1 MDARSAT
8 SESQH
13 PYSSSPCTAT
23 SSSASLDSVNRPP
36 APSPSSESP
45 PDPTANPVPVGP
57 AASLSSHL
65 DFLPFLFPQ
74 QNIYHAQLLHYNKL
88 ISPARGGGLQT
99 PPLPP
104 VVSSPHVQAGPR
116 SRSSSRVSLKDG
128 SANKG
133 VTSGGNGSRAYLN
146 FDKNNRSGMKPK
158 DNSSKMASKPSVEA
172 SRTVPQRSNAAATL
186 SHGPAHSSSVPSTP
200 HQHAR
205 QFSFESREP
214 SPTATSPQ
222 SPRSAYSET
231 NSALPSLRPLPPRLG
246 GCKYETAQINSRRR
260 IPYSVGNDRLEKL
273 DLRTVKNKLS
283 DDEERKLTTD
293 MREIYDRLLP
303 TTDVEEK
310 RKKLVH
316 KLEKIFNDEWPGHDI
331 RVNLFGS
338 SGNLLCSDDSDL
350 DICITTSWHEL
361 EGVCMIANLLA
372 RRGMEKV
379 VCISAAKVPIVKIW
393 DPELGLACDMNV
405 NNTLALENT
414 RMVRTYVEADS
425 RVRQLAM
432 VIKYW
437 TKRRIVNDA
446 AFGGTLSSYTWICL
460 IIAFLQ
466 LRNPP
471 VLPALHQMPYKL
483 PKSDGTVSDFADN
496 LKKIK
501 GFGNKNKSS
510 LAELLFQFFRFYA
523 HEFDYDKHVL
533 SVRQGKLVT
542 KQEKKW
548 NYAINNQLCVEEPF
562 NVSRN
567 LGNTVDEYSFRGIH
581 LELRRAF
588 DLLSQAKL
596 EEACEQYVFP
606 KEEERVWTRPPPQP
620 RPVLL
625 RSSSQTHSGR
635 GGRGNYR
642 GGRHHNNNNHNHNHN
657 FHRNGGSSR
666 RASSSVPAYDA
677 NVFMTPLGMQ
687 QQDMS
692 WFQSPHY
699 QFQYAQ
705 QDLMTQMAYHQE
717 SMRQFQLLA
726 QSPTFL
732 QHQAMSQPQRM
743 SASAASGG
751 QQSSDRSRTN
761 SFDNIPLS
769 ATTLRPDLF
778 TALYGMNLGHT
789 TGYFPQTTY
798 GTYSSSPAAAAAA
811 AASSSTTGA
820 GQDLR
825 RSFQRSS
832 ASAEGAGGV
841 TTPSSSLRSQSQPAQ
856 RSPPAN
862 SSTGYHVLGSQTPT
876 SAAIAAARNVN
887 GLPIP
892 SFISDDTDFDE
903 TPKAV
908 SESESPDSLEDAK
921 SPAFFQARSIS
932 PMRNPS
938 QLHQQQHLTNGIAFG
953 DVAAQS
959 TTPSP
964 GRRRLST
971 DQLPQTLLDR
981 RIRRASRSPS
991 PLGHG
996 RAFSVGGTASAPL
1009 TCAPFPGSQP
1019 HKSSTRPL
1027 VVNGSGLRTTLNPA
1041 GSSRQAHKR
1050 DWAPNN
1056 HEDVSLVHNAEN
1068 ALNIGTLPVWPIQ
1081 APFNIPLQQPQQQS
1095 SPSAPPPPPSSH
1107 VLVDRPPIVVN
1118 GSNAPL
1124 VTGPPQPSEDAS
1136 FRERIAMM
1144 NSFYLSNQLNQQEVQ
1159 NGHTARLSPSA
1170 RQRLMSR
1177 QPQNGII
1184 APLDLAIGDGR
1195 VGNKSVAVEASPHL
1209 SPVYETRTPSPS
1221 TFRKPANA
1229 TAPATSLPNKPPTKV
1244 ERSNGSRPAAD
1255 IAPSKECSQF
1265 QKPSNLSAS
1274 KSLMPRETGHVRS
1287 AKSEGNDGWQKAAG
1301 KSKKKSSNAACA
1313 AQHSHAEMAPRNEA
1327 ERKGG

>member
-1 MDARSAT
+1 MDTRSAT

-13 PYSSSPCTAT
+13 PYSSSPWTAT
-23 SSSASLDSVNRPP
+23 SSSASLDSVHHPS

-45 PDPTANPVPVGP
+45 PDATANPVPGG
-57 AASLSSHL
+57 ATASLSSHL

-133 VTSGGNGSRAYLN
+133 VTSGGNGSRAHLN
-146 FDKNNRSGMKPK
+146 SDKNNRLGINPK
-158 DNSSKMASKPSVEA
+158 ENSLKMPPKQPAEA
-172 SRTVPQRSNAAATL
+172 SRTIPQRSHAVATL
-186 SHGPAHSSSVPSTP
+186 SNGPAHSSSVPSTP

-214 SPTATSPQ
+214 SPTTTTSPQ

-283 DDEERKLTTD
+283 DEEEKKLATD
-293 MREIYDRLLP
+293 MREVYDRLLP
-303 TTDVEEK
+303 TSHVEEK
-310 RKKLVH
+310 RKKLVN
-316 KLEKIFNDEWPGHDI
+316 KLEKILNDEWPGHDI

-350 DICITTSWHEL
+350 DICITTSWPEL

-414 RMVRTYVEADS
+414 RMVRTYVETDS

-437 TKRRIVNDA
+437 TRQRVVNDA
-446 AFGGTLSSYTWICL
+446 GKKRSTSNRSSDHLKARPRQI
-460 IIAFLQ
+460 
-466 LRNPP
+466 RNPP

-510 LAELLFQFFRFYA
+510 SAELLFQFFRFYA

-657 FHRNGGSSR
+657 FHRNGGSNR

-677 NVFMTPLGMQ
+677 NVFMTPLGIQ

-699 QFQYAQ
+699 QFQCAQ

-732 QHQAMSQPQRM
+732 QHQAMGQPQRM

-761 SFDNIPLS
+761 SFDNMPLS
-769 ATTLRPDLF
+769 ATTLRPDFF
-778 TALYGMNLGHT
+778 TTLYGLNLGHT
-789 TGYFPQTTY
+789 AGYFPQTSY
-798 GTYSSSPAAAAAA
+798 GTYSSSPVP
-811 AASSSTTGA
+811 AASAAPSTAATGP

-832 ASAEGAGGV
+832 ASAEGAGGA

-856 RSPPAN
+856 RSPPPN
-862 SSTGYHVLGSQTPT
+862 SSTGHHALGSQTPT
-876 SAAIAAARNVN
+876 SAAIAAARNAN

-892 SFISDDTDFDE
+892 SFISDDTDFE
-903 TPKAV
+903 EAPKAI
-908 SESESPDSLEDAK
+908 SGSPDSLDDK
-921 SPAFFQARSIS
+921 SPPLFQARSIS
-932 PMRNPS
+932 PMKNLS
-938 QLHQQQHLTNGIAFG
+938 QVHQQQNLTNGIAFG

-959 TTPSP
+959 TTTSP

-996 RAFSVGGTASAPL
+996 RAFSVGGPASAPL
-1009 TCAPFPGSQP
+1009 ACAPFPGSQP
-1019 HKSSTRPL
+1019 NKSSTRPL
-1027 VVNGSGLRTTLNPA
+1027 VVNGSGLRTIMSPA
-1041 GSSRQAHKR
+1041 ASLPRQSHKR
-1050 DWAPNN
+1050 DWVPNSQ
-1056 HEDVSLVHNAEN
+1056 EDALLVHNEDN
-1068 ALNIGTLPVWPIQ
+1068 ALNIGNLSVWPIQ
-1081 APFNIPLQQPQQQS
+1081 APVTIPLQQQQQQ
-1095 SPSAPPPPPSSH
+1095 PPAPPPPTSH

-1118 GSNAPL
+1118 GSSAPL
-1124 VTGPPQPSEDAS
+1124 LRGQPQPSEDAS

-1159 NGHTARLSPSA
+1159 NGHPARLSPSA

-1195 VGNKSVAVEASPHL
+1195 VGNKPMTMEASPHL

-1221 TFRKPANA
+1221 TFRKPGNEAVSA
-1229 TAPATSLPNKPPTKV
+1229 TWLYSKPPTNV
-1244 ERSNGSRPAAD
+1244 ERNNGTKTAAD
-1255 IAPSKECSQF
+1255 IAPSKDWSQS
-1265 QKPSNLSAS
+1265 QKPPNCSTS
-1274 KSLMPRETGHVRS
+1274 KSPVLRESGHVRS

-1301 KSKKKSSNAACA
+1301 KGKKKGSNAACA
-1313 AQHSHAEMAPRNEA
+1313 TQSSYAEVAPKDEA

>member
-8 SESQH
+8 SDPQYH
-13 PYSSSPCTAT
+13 YSSSHWTAA
-23 SSSASLDSVNRPP
+23 SSSVSLDSANHGP
-36 APSPSSESP
+36 ARSPSSESP
-45 PDPTANPVPVGP
+45 PDATTYIVPVGATP
-57 AASLSSHL
+57 PLSSHL
-65 DFLPFLFPQ
+65 EFLPFWFPQ

-133 VTSGGNGSRAYLN
+133 ATSGGNGSRAHHN
-146 FDKNNRSGMKPK
+146 FDRINRSGMKSK
-158 DNSSKMASKPSVEA
+158 DGSSKMPPKQSADA
-172 SRTVPQRSNAAATL
+172 SRPVPSRPNAAAAL
-186 SHGPAHSSSVPSTP
+186 SHVQAHSSSVPSTP

-214 SPTATSPQ
+214 SPTAASSH

-246 GCKYETAQINSRRR
+246 GCKYETAQMNSRRR

-273 DLRTVKNKLS
+273 DLRTVKNTLS
-283 DDEERKLTTD
+283 DDEDRRLMGD
-293 MREIYDRLLP
+293 MREIYNRLLP
-303 TTDVEEK
+303 THQVEEK
-310 RKKLVH
+310 RKRLVQ
-316 KLEKIFNDEWPGHDI
+316 KLENIFNDEWPGHDI

-350 DICITTSWHEL
+350 DICITTSWTEL
-361 EGVCMIANLLA
+361 EGVCMIADLLA

-414 RMVRTYVEADS
+414 RMVRTYVEADP

-437 TKRRIVNDA
+437 TRRRIINDA

-471 VLPALHQMPYKL
+471 VLPALHQMPHKL
-483 PKSDGTVSDFADN
+483 PKPDGTMSDFADN

-542 KQEKKW
+542 KQDKKW

-567 LGNTVDEYSFRGIH
+567 LGNTVDEYAFRGIH

-588 DLLSQAKL
+588 DLLSQANL

-642 GGRHHNNNNHNHNHN
+642 GGRHHNNNNNNNGNHNHNHGQNHNTHSHN
-657 FHRNGGSSR
+657 FHRTGGSSR
-666 RASSSVPAYDA
+666 RASSSIPAYDA
-677 NVFMTPLGMQ
+677 NIFMTPLGIQ

-692 WFQSPHY
+692 WFQSPQY
-699 QFQYAQ
+699 QFQCAQ

-717 SMRQFQLLA
+717 SMRQFQLLT
-726 QSPTFL
+726 QSPSFL

-743 SASAASGG
+743 SVGSAPNG
-751 QQSSDRSRTN
+751 QQSSDRSRTD
-761 SFDNIPLS
+761 SFDTMPLS
-769 ATTLRPDLF
+769 ATTLRPDLLA
-778 TALYGMNLGHT
+778 ALYGMNLGQ
-789 TGYFPQTTY
+789 TGYFPQTAY
-798 GTYSSSPAAAAAA
+798 GSYSSSPAAAAAA
-811 AASSSTTGA
+811 TATATNTSA
-820 GQDLR
+820 GQDYR
-825 RSFQRSS
+825 RSLQRST
-832 ASAEGAGGV
+832 ASTEGGA
-841 TTPSSSLRSQSQPAQ
+841 PASSSSLRSQSQPAQ
-856 RSPPAN
+856 RSPPPATF
-862 SSTGYHVLGSQTPT
+862 STGYHALGIQSPT
-876 SAAIAAARNVN
+876 SAAIAATNNLN
-887 GLPIP
+887 GLSLP
-892 SFISDDTDFDE
+892 SFMPDDQDFDDT
-903 TPKAV
+903 PKV
-908 SESESPDSLEDAK
+908 MESPDSLD
-921 SPAFFQARSIS
+921 SRSGTLLHARSNS
-932 PMRNPS
+932 PTRDAS
-938 QLHQQQHLTNGIAFG
+938 QLHQQQQHLANGIAFG
-953 DVAAQS
+953 DAAAQTVATS
-959 TTPSP
+959 SP
-964 GRRRLST
+964 GQRRLSG

-1009 TCAPFPGSQP
+1009 TSAPFPGSQP
-1019 HKSSTRPL
+1019 SKASTRPL
-1027 VVNGSGLRTTLNPA
+1027 VVNGSGLRTTMSPA
-1041 GSSRQAHKR
+1041 GSRHAHRQ
-1050 DWAPNN
+1050 DSPPY
-1056 HEDVSLVHNAEN
+1056 HEDVSSVHTVNN
-1068 ALNIGTLPVWPIQ
+1068 ALNIGTLPVWPAQ
-1081 APFNIPLQQPQQQS
+1081 APYTIALQQQ
-1095 SPSAPPPPPSSH
+1095 PPSSSH
-1107 VLVDRPPIVVN
+1107 MLADRPPIVVN

-1124 VTGPPQPSEDAS
+1124 MTASEDAS

-1159 NGHTARLSPSA
+1159 NGHAARLSPSA

-1177 QPQNGII
+1177 QPQNGNI

-1195 VGNKSVAVEASPHL
+1195 VGNKPAAVDASPHL

-1221 TFRKPANA
+1221 TLRKPGNAAGLANKA
-1229 TAPATSLPNKPPTKV
+1229 PTKV
-1244 ERSNGSRPAAD
+1244 EGNHGVRTVVDVVS
-1255 IAPSKECSQF
+1255 SKESFQF
-1265 QKPSNLSAS
+1265 QKPSSKGSVSTKSSA
-1274 KSLMPRETGHVRS
+1274 PRESGHVRG
-1287 AKSEGNDGWQKAAG
+1287 AKSDGIDGWQKAAN
-1301 KSKKKSSNAACA
+1301 KSKKKGTTAAVDASA
-1313 AQHSHAEMAPRNEA
+1313 APRSHAEMAPKNGT

>member
-1 MDARSAT
+1 MDARSAA
-8 SESQH
+8 SEPQY
-13 PYSSSPCTAT
+13 PYSPSPWTAT
-23 SSSASLDSVNRPP
+23 SSSASLDSTTHGP
-36 APSPSSESP
+36 AHSPSSESP
-45 PDPTANPVPVGP
+45 PDATAHTIPV
-57 AASLSSHL
+57 AAAAPLSPHL

-133 VTSGGNGSRAYLN
+133 ATSGGNGSRSHHTS
-146 FDKNNRSGMKPK
+146 DKNNRSGIKPK
-158 DNSSKMASKPSVEA
+158 DTSSKMPPKQPAAEP

-186 SHGPAHSSSVPSTP
+186 SHAQAHSSSVPTTP

-214 SPTATSPQ
+214 SPTAASGH

-246 GCKYETAQINSRRR
+246 GCKYETAQVNSRRR

-283 DDEERKLTTD
+283 DDEERKLTAD
-293 MREIYDRLLP
+293 MRDIYDRLLP
-303 TTDVEEK
+303 TNEVEEK
-310 RKKLVH
+310 RKKLVQ
-316 KLEKIFNDEWPGHDI
+316 KLEKIFNEEWPGHNI

-350 DICITTSWHEL
+350 DICITTSWHDL
-361 EGVCMIANLLA
+361 EVVCMIANLLA

-414 RMVRTYVEADS
+414 RMVRTYVEADP

-437 TKRRIVNDA
+437 TRRRIINDA

-483 PKSDGTVSDFADN
+483 PKTDGTVSDFADN

-548 NYAINNQLCVEEPF
+548 NYAVNNQLCVEEPF

-642 GGRHHNNNNHNHNHN
+642 GGRHNNNHN
-657 FHRNGGSSR
+657 FHRNGGSNR

-677 NVFMTPLGMQ
+677 NLFMAPLGMP

-705 QDLMTQMAYHQE
+705 QDLMAQMAYHQE

-732 QHQAMSQPQRM
+732 QHQAMSQPQSM
-743 SASAASGG
+743 SASAAPGG
-751 QQSSDRSRTN
+751 QPSSDRSRTN
-761 SFDNIPLS
+761 SFDSMPLG
-769 ATTLRPDLF
+769 ATTLRPDLL
-778 TALYGMNLGHT
+778 TSLYGMNLGHP
-789 TGYFPQTTY
+789 GFLPQTAY
-798 GTYSSSPAAAAAA
+798 GTYSSSPATAA
-811 AASSSTTGA
+811 TTVGA
-820 GQDLR
+820 GQDSR
-825 RSFQRSS
+825 RSLQRSG
-832 ASAEGAGGV
+832 ASAEGGA
-841 TTPSSSLRSQSQPAQ
+841 PASSSSLRSQSQPAQ

-862 SSTGYHVLGSQTPT
+862 PSTGYHALGSQTPT
-876 SAAIAAARNVN
+876 SAAMAAARSAN
-887 GLPIP
+887 GVMIP
-892 SFISDDTDFDE
+892 RFISDDDDFDE

-908 SESESPDSLEDAK
+908 SESPDSLDAK
-921 SPAFFQARSIS
+921 SPSFFQPRSSS
-932 PMRNPS
+932 PLSNPS
-938 QLHQQQHLTNGIAFG
+938 QLHQQRLTNGIAFG
-953 DVAAQS
+953 DGAVQS
-959 TTPSP
+959 TTSSSE
-964 GRRRLST
+964 RRRLST

-981 RIRRASRSPS
+981 RIRKASRSPS

-996 RAFSVGGTASAPL
+996 RAFSVGGTSSAPL
-1009 TCAPFPGSQP
+1009 TSAPFPGSQP
-1019 HKSSTRPL
+1019 IKASTRPL
-1027 VVNGSGLRTTLNPA
+1027 VVNGSGLRARMSAA
-1041 GSSRQAHKR
+1041 GPRHVQKQQDPVPKQEDATSV
-1050 DWAPNN
+1050 NN
-1056 HEDVSLVHNAEN
+1056 VDN
-1068 ALNIGTLPVWPIQ
+1068 ALNISTVPFWPMQ
-1081 APFNIPLQQPQQQS
+1081 MPFSTALQQQQQQQQ
-1095 SPSAPPPPPSSH
+1095 PLPPPSPH
-1107 VLVDRPPIVVN
+1107 VFLDRHPIVVN
-1118 GSNAPL
+1118 GSNTPRL
-1124 VTGPPQPSEDAS
+1124 TGPPRASEDAS

-1144 NSFYLSNQLNQQEVQ
+1144 NSFYLSNQLNQQEAQ
-1159 NGHTARLSPSA
+1159 NGHAARLSPSA

-1177 QPQNGII
+1177 QPQNGVI

-1195 VGNKSVAVEASPHL
+1195 VGNKSVAMDASHL

-1221 TFRKPANA
+1221 TLRKPVSA
-1229 TAPATSLPNKPPTKV
+1229 APVWLPNKPPSEV
-1244 ERSNGSRPAAD
+1244 EGSSSSAGIAVAAPPCKEWSQCQQP
-1255 IAPSKECSQF
+1255 PSS
-1265 QKPSNLSAS
+1265 SAS
-1274 KSLMPRETGHVRS
+1274 KSSATRENGHVRG

-1301 KSKKKSSNAACA
+1301 KNKKKGSNAACA
-1313 AQHSHAEMAPRNEA
+1313 AAQQSHAETAPKNVS

>member
-1 MDARSAT
+1 MDARTAT
-8 SESQH
+8 SEPQH
-13 PYSSSPCTAT
+13 PYPPSSWTAT
-23 SSSASLDSVNRPP
+23 SSSVSLDS
-36 APSPSSESP
+36 ATHGLAHSPSSESP
-45 PDPTANPVPVGP
+45 PDAAAHPVPAG
-57 AASLSSHL
+57 AAAPFSSHL

-104 VVSSPHVQAGPR
+104 VVSSPHVQAAGPR

-133 VTSGGNGSRAYLN
+133 ATPGGNGSRSHQN
-146 FDKNNRSGMKPK
+146 SDKSNRMVLTSK
-158 DNSSKMASKPSVEA
+158 DTPSKMPPKQSGEASKTG
-172 SRTVPQRSNAAATL
+172 TVPQRSNVAATS
-186 SHGPAHSSSVPSTP
+186 SHGQAHSSSVPSTP

-214 SPTATSPQ
+214 SPTAANNH

-283 DDEERKLTTD
+283 DDEEKKLATD

-303 TTDVEEK
+303 TNHVEEK

-316 KLEKIFNDEWPGHDI
+316 KLEKILNDEWPGHDI

-338 SGNLLCSDDSDL
+338 SGNFLCSDDSDL

-361 EGVCMIANLLA
+361 EGVCMIADLLA

-414 RMVRTYVEADS
+414 RMVRTYVEADP

-437 TKRRIVNDA
+437 TRRRIVNDA
-446 AFGGTLSSYTWICL
+446 AFGGTLSSYTWTCL

-466 LRNPP
+466 LRSPP
-471 VLPALHQMPYKL
+471 VLPALHQMPYKM
-483 PKSDGTVSDFADN
+483 PKTDGTVSDFADN

-510 LAELLFQFFRFYA
+510 LADLLFQFFRFYA

-533 SVRQGKLVT
+533 SVRRGELVT

-567 LGNTVDEYSFRGIH
+567 LGNTVDEYSFRGVH

-620 RPVLL
+620 RPVLV

-635 GGRGNYR
+635 GGRGNPR
-642 GGRHHNNNNHNHNHN
+642 GGRHNNNNNHNHN
-657 FHRNGGSSR
+657 FHRNGGSNR
-666 RASSSVPAYDA
+666 RASSGVPTYDA
-677 NVFMTPLGMQ
+677 NVLMTPLGMQ
-687 QQDMS
+687 QQDMP
-692 WFQSPHY
+692 WFHNPQY

-717 SMRQFQLLA
+717 SMRQFQLYA

-743 SASAASGG
+743 SATSSSGG
-751 QQSSDRSRTN
+751 QQQSSDRSRTN
-761 SFDNIPLS
+761 SFDNVPLS
-769 ATTLRPDLF
+769 ATTLRPDLY
-778 TALYGMNLGHT
+778 TALYGMNMGHA
-789 TGYFPQTTY
+789 GFFPQTTY
-798 GTYSSSPAAAAAA
+798 GTYPSSSATATTT
-811 AASSSTTGA
+811 SSA
-820 GQDLR
+820 GQDFR
-825 RSFQRSS
+825 RSLQRSTLS
-832 ASAEGAGGV
+832 GEGGAPAS
-841 TTPSSSLRSQSQPAQ
+841 SSSLRSQSQPAQ
-856 RSPPAN
+856 RSP
-862 SSTGYHVLGSQTPT
+862 STKPNTSHHALGSQTPT
-876 SAAIAAARNVN
+876 SAAMAAVRNAHGV
-887 GLPIP
+887 PIP
-892 SFISDDTDFDE
+892 SFIPDDADFDE

-908 SESESPDSLEDAK
+908 SDSPESFDAK
-921 SPAFFQARSIS
+921 SAGFFQTSSIS
-932 PMRNPS
+932 PMRLQS
-938 QLHQQQHLTNGIAFG
+938 QLQQQHSTNGIAFG
-953 DVAAQS
+953 DLAAQS
-959 TTPSP
+959 STSSP
-964 GRRRLST
+964 ERRRLST
-971 DQLPQTLLDR
+971 EQLPQTLLDR
-981 RIRRASRSPS
+981 RMRRASRSPS
-991 PLGHG
+991 PLGHA
-996 RAFSVGGTASAPL
+996 RAFSVGGTCSAPL
-1009 TCAPFPGSQP
+1009 ASAPFPGSQP
-1019 HKSSTRPL
+1019 NKPLTRPL
-1027 VVNGSGLRTTLNPA
+1027 VVNGSGLRATMSPP
-1041 GSSRQAHKR
+1041 GPRQARKR
-1050 DWAPNN
+1050 D
-1056 HEDVSLVHNAEN
+1056 SLPRQEELPATSGMDN
-1068 ALNIGTLPVWPIQ
+1068 ALNISTVPAVWPTQ
-1081 APFNIPLQQPQQQS
+1081 APVNAPLQLS
-1095 SPSAPPPPPSSH
+1095 PPPQMG
-1107 VLVDRPPIVVN
+1107 LDRPPIVVN
-1118 GSNAPL
+1118 GSNTPL
-1124 VTGPPQPSEDAS
+1124 TMPQPTEDAS

-1144 NSFYLSNQLNQQEVQ
+1144 NSFYLSNHLNQQEAQ

-1177 QPQNGII
+1177 QPQNGVI
-1184 APLDLAIGDGR
+1184 APLDLAIGDGLA
-1195 VGNKSVAVEASPHL
+1195 GNKSAGVDASHL
-1209 SPVYETRTPSPS
+1209 SPVYETQAPSPS
-1221 TFRKPANA
+1221 TLRKHGHA
-1229 TAPATSLPNKPPTKV
+1229 TPFWLPNKPPARV
-1244 ERSNGSRPAAD
+1244 EGNNSSSANAAAVCAGPCKEPAQNKNRTLPQVD
-1255 IAPSKECSQF
+1255 SDSKLSQS
-1265 QKPSNLSAS
+1265 QKPLSAAS
-1274 KSLMPRETGHVRS
+1274 KSSAQRDYGHVRG
-1287 AKSEGNDGWQKAAG
+1287 AKSESSDGWQKAAG
-1301 KSKKKSSNAACA
+1301 KGRKKGNNAASA
-1313 AQHSHAEMAPRNEA
+1313 AQPSHAELAPNDES

>member
-1 MDARSAT
+1 
-8 SESQH
+8 
-13 PYSSSPCTAT
+13 
-23 SSSASLDSVNRPP
+23 
-36 APSPSSESP
+36 
-45 PDPTANPVPVGP
+45 
-57 AASLSSHL
+57 
-65 DFLPFLFPQ
+65 
-74 QNIYHAQLLHYNKL
+74 
-88 ISPARGGGLQT
+88 
-99 PPLPP
+99 
-104 VVSSPHVQAGPR
+104 
-116 SRSSSRVSLKDG
+116 
-128 SANKG
+128 
-133 VTSGGNGSRAYLN
+133 
-146 FDKNNRSGMKPK
+146 
-158 DNSSKMASKPSVEA
+158 
-172 SRTVPQRSNAAATL
+172 
-186 SHGPAHSSSVPSTP
+186 
-200 HQHAR
+200 
-205 QFSFESREP
+205 
-214 SPTATSPQ
+214 
-222 SPRSAYSET
+222 
-231 NSALPSLRPLPPRLG
+231 
-246 GCKYETAQINSRRR
+246 
-260 IPYSVGNDRLEKL
+260 
-273 DLRTVKNKLS
+273 
-283 DDEERKLTTD
+283 
-293 MREIYDRLLP
+293 
-303 TTDVEEK
+303 
-310 RKKLVH
+310 
-316 KLEKIFNDEWPGHDI
+316 
-331 RVNLFGS
+331 
-338 SGNLLCSDDSDL
+338 

-437 TKRRIVNDA
+437 TRRRIVNDA

-510 LAELLFQFFRFYA
+510 VAELLFQFFRFYA

-635 GGRGNYR
+635 GGRGSYR
-642 GGRHHNNNNHNHNHN
+642 GGRHHNNNNHNHGHN
-657 FHRNGGSSR
+657 FHRNGGSNR

-677 NVFMTPLGMQ
+677 NVFMTPLGLQ
-687 QQDMS
+687 QQDMA
-692 WFQSPHY
+692 WFHSPHY

-732 QHQAMSQPQRM
+732 QHQPMGQPQRM

-761 SFDNIPLS
+761 SFDNMPLS

-778 TALYGMNLGHT
+778 TALYGINLGHAP
-789 TGYFPQTTY
+789 GYLPQTTY
-798 GTYSSSPAAAAAA
+798 GTYSTSPAAAAAA
-811 AASSSTTGA
+811 AASATASATTTGA

-832 ASAEGAGGV
+832 ASAEAAGGAAGS
-841 TTPSSSLRSQSQPAQ
+841 SSSLRSQSQPAQ

-862 SSTGYHVLGSQTPT
+862 SSTSYHALGSQTPT
-876 SAAIAAARNVN
+876 SAAIAARNAN
-887 GLPIP
+887 GLSIP
-892 SFISDDTDFDE
+892 SFISDDADFEDA
-903 TPKAV
+903 PNAG
-908 SESESPDSLEDAK
+908 SESPDSSDAK
-921 SPAFFQARSIS
+921 SPIFFHQARSTS
-932 PMRNPS
+932 PIRNPS
-938 QLHQQQHLTNGIAFG
+938 QPHQQQHLTNGISFG
-953 DVAAQS
+953 DVVAPSS
-959 TTPSP
+959 TLSD

-1019 HKSSTRPL
+1019 NKSSTRPL
-1027 VVNGSGLRTTLNPA
+1027 VVNGSGLRTILSPT
-1041 GSSRQAHKR
+1041 GSSRQAHTR
-1050 DWAPNN
+1050 DVVSNN
-1056 HEDVSLVHNAEN
+1056 HEDASLVHNGDN
-1068 ALNIGTLPVWPIQ
+1068 ALNIGTLPVWPTN
-1081 APFNIPLQQPQQQS
+1081 APLNIPPQQQQQS
-1095 SPSAPPPPPSSH
+1095 PPPPPSH
-1107 VLVDRPPIVVN
+1107 MLVDRPPIVVN

-1124 VTGPPQPSEDAS
+1124 LTGPPQPSEDAS

-1209 SPVYETRTPSPS
+1209 SPVYETQTPSPC
-1221 TFRKPANA
+1221 TIRKPGNA
-1229 TAPATSLPNKPPTKV
+1229 AAPATWPANKQSKPPIKG
-1244 ERSNGSRPAAD
+1244 EKSNGTRTGAETG
-1255 IAPSKECSQF
+1255 PSKEEWSQV
-1265 QKPSNLSAS
+1265 QKSPNCSAS
-1274 KSLMPRETGHVRS
+1274 KSSVPHDPGHVR
-1287 AKSEGNDGWQKAAG
+1287 AARSEGHDGWQKATG
-1301 KSKKKSSNAACA
+1301 KSKKKGSNAAYA
-1313 AQHSHAEMAPRNEA
+1313 AQQLHAEVAPKNEA